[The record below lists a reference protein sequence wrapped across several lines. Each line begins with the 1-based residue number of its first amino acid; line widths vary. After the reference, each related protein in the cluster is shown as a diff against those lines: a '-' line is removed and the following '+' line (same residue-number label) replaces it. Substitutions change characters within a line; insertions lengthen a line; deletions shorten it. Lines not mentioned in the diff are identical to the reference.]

1 LSVIVTPVRDK
12 RELAQFLRLP
22 YRIYGKKHPQ
32 YVHPLLAQTKA
43 FLDPAKNPFFRH
55 ADTCLW
61 VARDGA
67 IPVGRIAASVDHISN
82 EFHHEKVGFFG
93 FYESLDDPEVSDA
106 LLATAAAWIKDQG
119 MTIMRGPGCFT
130 TNHDFFGLLVDGH
143 EHRPVI
149 GMPWQPPYYLGQFQR
164 SGLAR
169 AKDLL
174 AWEFRMDD
182 GQMPERMARFAER
195 IERRQEFTIRRFRLD
210 RFWDDVEIV
219 RGLYY
224 EAWKDNWGFI
234 PMDEEEFRHTARDM
248 KSLVDP
254 GLLLIAEQDGEPI
267 GFAMATQD
275 FNEALKPLEGSLL
288 PFGWLKFLRG
298 KRRIKGCRTLL
309 MGVKPEHRQRG
320 VDVMMVVEGMRYAL
334 PRGYTHSE
342 CSWILE
348 DNVAMNRFLEKHG
361 ATIKS
366 VYRIFEQDVR

>member
-1 LSVIVTPVRDK
+1 MSVIVTPVRDK

-67 IPVGRIAASVDHISN
+67 IPVGRIAACVDHSSN
-82 EFHHEKVGFFG
+82 DYHQESVGFFG

-106 LLATAAAWIKDQG
+106 LLATATAWIGDQG
-119 MTIMRGPGCFT
+119 MTTMRGPGCFT

-164 SGLAR
+164 AGLKQ

-195 IERRQEFTIRRFRLD
+195 IERRQKFTIRRFRLD

-234 PMDEEEFRHTARDM
+234 PMDEEEFRHTAKDM

-361 ATIKS
+361 ATIKN